1 MTERARYL
9 TSCVQVNI
17 NNAFVSGMKE
27 DLNLFG
33 NELNYMQVCW
43 TVGYVVGEIPRYDNQ
58 RLIVFELG

>member
-1 MTERARYL
+1 MLYFEASDKKGICSGRL
-9 TSCVQVNI
+9 IKSSQVNI

-43 TVGYVVGEIPRYDNQ
+43 TVGYVVGEIPR
-58 RLIVFELG
+58 

>member
-1 MTERARYL
+1 M
-9 TSCVQVNI
+9 QVNI

-58 RLIVFELG
+58 RLVVSELG